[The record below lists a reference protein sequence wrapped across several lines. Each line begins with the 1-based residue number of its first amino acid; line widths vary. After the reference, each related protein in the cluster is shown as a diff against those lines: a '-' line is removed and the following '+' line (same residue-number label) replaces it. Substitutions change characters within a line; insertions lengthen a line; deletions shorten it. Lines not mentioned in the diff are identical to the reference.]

1 MIYSYFILIL
11 LVIISSEIFI
21 KIKPQKN
28 LSDLM
33 FALKE
38 SIKELKK
45 EDKNLESKQKD
56 LIFLNKKIIINT
68 IYLSFKTILIFVPQF
83 LLYLIK
89 PNIFYLYLSSIGIIL
104 IIFIGFIFFKIKNL
118 SKVTI
123 IFLKKS
129 FRV

>member
-1 MIYSYFILIL
+1 LIYSYFILIL

-38 SIKELKK
+38 SIKELKNV
-45 EDKNLESKQKD
+45 DKNLESKQKD

-89 PNIFYLYLSSIGIIL
+89 PNIFYLYLSSIGVIL
-104 IIFIGFIFFKIKNL
+104 SIFIGFIFFKIRNL
-118 SKVTI
+118 
-123 IFLKKS
+123 
-129 FRV
+129 